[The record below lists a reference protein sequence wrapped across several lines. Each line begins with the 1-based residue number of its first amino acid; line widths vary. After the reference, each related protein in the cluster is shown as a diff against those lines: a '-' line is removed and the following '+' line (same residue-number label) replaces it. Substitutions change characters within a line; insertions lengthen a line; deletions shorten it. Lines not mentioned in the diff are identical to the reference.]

1 MKNKK
6 VLSLI
11 TSICL
16 LVFLVIVCLYA
27 SVWSV
32 DKKHKVNSRISTLK
46 LNVYHESMGHYM
58 EENIYGNN
66 SEMLILYFFNE
77 FNEEEL
83 NEVLSVSDNVKTYVI
98 STYDNYETN
107 LKNAKEKCNKDNVL
121 FAYDDSNA
129 SALTSFTDEAV
140 YPYYLWSDKNSTL
153 KYESNESI
161 KSQSDQIA
169 ITLSGGTI
177 GNNVGDY
184 CYTRDIKTLK
194 ISDNTLVD
202 DTVFN
207 VSNNKGKITV
217 INFWGYWCTPCKQ
230 ELPHFNQIQE
240 EYKDDV
246 TIIAIHQGSAY
257 LNEDDKMHAYDYIE
271 SNSDYSILWGYDDAS
286 DTYYSMLGGTSTYPI
301 SIIVDQNGY
310 VSFTRIGS
318 LSYDELKNE
327 ITKLLQ

>member
-98 STYDNYETN
+98 SSYDNYETN

-161 KSQSDQIA
+161 KSQHDQIA

-177 GNNVGDY
+177 GYNVGDY
-184 CYTRDIKTLK
+184 CYTRDITTLK

-246 TIIAIHQGSAY
+246 TIIAIHQGSRY
-257 LNEDDKMHAYDYIE
+257 LNDDDKKDAYDYIE

-327 ITKLLQ
+327 ITKLL

>member
-83 NEVLSVSDNVKTYVI
+83 YEVLSVSDDIKTYVI
-98 STYDNYETN
+98 SSYDNYETN
-107 LKNAKEKCNKDNVL
+107 LKNAKEKCDKDNVL

-184 CYTRDIKTLK
+184 CYTRDITTLK
-194 ISDNTLVD
+194 LSDNTLVD

-240 EYKDDV
+240 EYKDNV
-246 TIIAIHQGSAY
+246 TIIAIHQGSTY
-257 LNEDDKMHAYDYIE
+257 LNDDDKKQAYDYIE

-286 DTYYSMLGGTSTYPI
+286 DNYYSMLGGTSTYPI